1 MKLSYRVSL
10 VLAIPALVVLTGG
23 VIAWRSLASTSEE
36 TAELADDLF
45 REVAHLTAERAQSH
59 VATIVPVVELLAESL
74 GDDPS
79 AVHDGAL
86 ALEVTDAFEL
96 EPDLARI
103 SYVGM
108 DGELVSLCHDADV
121 EGQLDLDEGLMG
133 EDGHLHVEEHQ
144 IVGDQ
149 VGPLLRTRIEDD
161 PRELP
166 FFAPARDAR
175 HRIWLPPRHLEETG
189 APGITLA
196 IPVMT
201 EEGQI
206 LGILAAELDLSTL
219 GHFVT
224 RLDMSE
230 RSRVLLMDSAG
241 TLLAH
246 PLGEAR
252 HEESVMGPEP
262 LETLATIDDEPIR
275 DFYAHMQHHGDDP
288 RETHE
293 HGVRFF
299 NFRSGEEG
307 AATHRW
313 LASVL
318 DFTIDDGVTWR
329 VAALAPEEDFL
340 GFIEASVHHA
350 ILVTIAAL
358 LVAVFASVFIAS
370 RVSEPIGGI
379 VAQMAEVGRFELD
392 SPAPK
397 PSVFAEIAQMQAAV
411 ANMKGGL
418 RSFASYVPRDVV
430 RQVIAQGQEAKLGGS
445 VREVTLFFSDLAG
458 FTSLSEKVQPQE
470 LVDMLSSYLEA
481 MTGVIQTQQG
491 TVDKFMGDGIMAVW
505 GAPKPSDDHA
515 AMACEAAVLA
525 QRKLDEM
532 RERPET
538 KWLIGARTRIGIA
551 TGTALVGN
559 VGTHDRMNYT
569 AMGDVVNL
577 AARLEAQNKSY
588 GTEVL
593 VSESSYLAAKSR
605 VLGRPLDVVAVKG
618 KAQGVRVFGLLCLAS
633 EADDRTRSI
642 AELSEQA
649 LTAYLARDFAKAA
662 ATYARVL
669 EILPDDPAATVMR
682 DRALAFETTPPPADW
697 NGVYVSTTK

>member
-23 VIAWRSLASTSEE
+23 YIAYSSLSSTSEE

-103 SYVGM
+103 SYVGT
-108 DGELVSLCHDADV
+108 DGELVSLCHDAEVDGQFDV
-121 EGQLDLDEGLMG
+121 DEGLMG
-133 EDGHLHVEEHQ
+133 EDGRLHVEEHE

-149 VGPLLRTRIEDD
+149 VGPLLRTRVEDD
-161 PRELP
+161 PRQLP
-166 FFAPARDAR
+166 FYALARDAG
-175 HRIWLPPRHLEETG
+175 HRVWLPPRHLEETG

-201 EEGQI
+201 EEHQL
-206 LGILAAELDLSTL
+206 LGVLAAELDLSTL

-230 RSRVLLMDSAG
+230 RSRVLLMDADG

-246 PLGEAR
+246 PLGER
-252 HEESVMGPEP
+252 RGEESVMGPEP
-262 LETLATIDDEPIR
+262 LETLATIDDEPIH
-275 DFYAHMQHHGDDP
+275 DFYDHLQHHADSQ
-288 RETHE
+288 REMRE
-293 HGVRFF
+293 AGVRYF

-307 AATHRW
+307 SATHRW
-313 LASVL
+313 LASML
-318 DFTIDDGVTWR
+318 DFPIDDGVTWR

-340 GFIEASVHHA
+340 GFIAESVHHA

-358 LVAVFASVFIAS
+358 LLAVLASVFIAS

-379 VAQMAEVGRFELD
+379 VGQMAEVGRFELD

-445 VREVTLFFSDLAG
+445 VRDVTLFFSDLAG
-458 FTSLSEKVQPQE
+458 FTSLSEKVKPQE

-481 MTGVIQTQQG
+481 MTGVIQSQQG
-491 TVDKFMGDGIMAVW
+491 TVDKFMGDGIMAMW
-505 GAPKPSDDHA
+505 GAPKPEGEHA
-515 AMACEAAVLA
+515 ALACEAALRA

-532 RERPET
+532 REKPET
-538 KWLIGARTRIGIA
+538 AWLVGARTRIGIA
-551 TGTALVGN
+551 TGSALVGN
-559 VGTHDRMNYT
+559 VGTHNRMNYT

-577 AARLEAQNKSY
+577 AARLEAQNKTY

-593 VSESSYLAAKSR
+593 VAESTYLAATSR

-633 EADDRTRSI
+633 EADETSRQI
-642 AELSEQA
+642 ADLSEQA
-649 LTAYLARDFAKAA
+649 LSAYLARDFANAV
-662 ATYARVL
+662 TLYDRVL
-669 EILPDDPAATVMR
+669 AILPDDSAATVMKE
-682 DRALAFETTPPPADW
+682 RAVAFQKSPPPAEW

>member
-36 TAELADDLF
+36 TAALADDLF

-59 VATIVPVVELLAESL
+59 VQTIVPVVELLAESL
-74 GDDPS
+74 GDDPE

-86 ALEVTDAFEL
+86 ALEVIDAFEL

-108 DGELVSLCHDADV
+108 DGEYVSLFHDTEV
-121 EGQLDLDEGLMG
+121 EGQIDLDEGTIG
-133 EDGHLHVEEHQ
+133 PDGQLHLEEHR

-149 VGPLLRTRIEDD
+149 IGPMLRARVEED
-161 PRELP
+161 PRHLP
-166 FFAPARDAR
+166 FFAPARDAG
-175 HRIWLPPRHLEETG
+175 HRVWLPPRHLEETG

-196 IPVMT
+196 IPVLT
-201 EEGQI
+201 EDHQM
-206 LGILAAELDLSTL
+206 LGVLAMELDLATL

-230 RSRVLLMDSAG
+230 RSRVLLMDANG

-246 PLGEAR
+246 PVGEVAAATAG
-252 HEESVMGPEP
+252 E
-262 LETLATIDDEPIR
+262 LETLATIDDGPIH
-275 DFYAHMQHHGDDP
+275 DFYEHMQAHGDDP

-299 NFRSGEEG
+299 TFGEAGQE
-307 AATHRW
+307 W

-318 DFTIDDGVTWR
+318 DFTIDQREGDDGVTWR
-329 VAALAPEEDFL
+329 VAALAPEDDFL

-350 ILVTIAAL
+350 IVVTIAML
-358 LVAVFASVFIAS
+358 LLAVLASIFIAS
-370 RVSEPIGGI
+370 RVSQPIAGI

-392 SPAPK
+392 SPAPP

-430 RQVIAQGQEAKLGGS
+430 RQVIARGEEAKLGGT

-458 FTSLSEKVQPQE
+458 FTSISEKVTPQE

-481 MTGVIQTQQG
+481 MTGVIQSREG
-491 TVDKFMGDGIMAVW
+491 IVDKFMGDGIMALW
-505 GAPKPSDDHA
+505 GAPNPNEAHA
-515 AMACEAAVLA
+515 ALACEAAIFA
-525 QRKLDEM
+525 QRRLDEM
-532 RERPET
+532 RKDPKT
-538 KWLIGARTRIGIA
+538 QWLVDARTRIGVA

-559 VGTHDRMNYT
+559 VGTPNRMNYT

-577 AARLEAQNKSY
+577 AARLEAQNKTY
-588 GTEVL
+588 GTEML
-593 VSESSYLAAKSR
+593 VSESTYLQAKSR
-605 VLGRPLDVVAVKG
+605 VLARPLDVVAVKG
-618 KAQGVRVFGLLCLAS
+618 KAQGVRVFGLLCLVS
-633 EADDRTRSI
+633 EADDRQRKLV
-642 AELSEQA
+642 ALSEEA
-649 LTAYLARDFAKAA
+649 LTAYLAREFAKAA
-662 ATYARVL
+662 QFYDQ
-669 EILPDDPAATVMR
+669 ILALAEGDPAATVMKA
-682 DRALAFETTPPPADW
+682 RALAFEATPPPADW
-697 NGVYVSTTK
+697 NGVYISTTK